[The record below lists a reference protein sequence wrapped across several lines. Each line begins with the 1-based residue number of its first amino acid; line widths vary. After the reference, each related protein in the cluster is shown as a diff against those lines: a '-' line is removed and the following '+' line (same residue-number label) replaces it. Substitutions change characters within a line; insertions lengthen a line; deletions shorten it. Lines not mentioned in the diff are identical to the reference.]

1 LGAVNPVKVKYFA
14 MPMVQ
19 MQRGVLLVDDDAFF
33 AYCPNITQPLAV
45 AALKDPLST
54 RTLE

>member
-1 LGAVNPVKVKYFA
+1 MNPKVNPSIIHI
-14 MPMVQ
+14 
-19 MQRGVLLVDDDAFF
+19 LLVDDDAFF